1 MSDGA
6 RVLVVFLILL
16 GVAGLAFWLYDA
28 WYRKRINR
36 ALEEDRPA
44 GPVPEPRRAGKVIL
58 ILAAAACVLGFL
70 IWANRLQTRIAEL
83 ENSIRNDMWSL
94 SQRVD
99 SNYQNLIDELRAENA
114 VFSAFDYEISGTDAE
129 RRMLSVKVTAMP
141 KEAAED
147 AAVFLRFGDRALAL
161 KKGPNGGWSG
171 QAELPFRE
179 ALQTE
184 SASLSIVEE
193 GRERNQEVDFA
204 LPGWKWAHFPKVVG
218 TADYVSL
225 DAATPGRLGLT
236 ADVGFTVTPVEW
248 IRTFSA
254 VVQLDGKDVLEQDLQ
269 GSLQKKNGDY
279 AEDSVRLEG
288 QFDAREDS
296 VMTLLLRF
304 TDDLGFLHEY
314 TLVTYPDGIRGDP
327 RGEQSESVYD
337 TDGTL
342 LLTNP

>member
-1 MSDGA
+1 MTNGA
-6 RVLVVFLILL
+6 RVLLIFLILL
-16 GVAGLAFWLYDA
+16 GVAGLAFWFYDA

-44 GPVPEPRRAGKVIL
+44 GPVPEPRRVGKVIL
-58 ILAAAACVLGFL
+58 FLAAAACVLGFL

-99 SNYQNLIDELRAENA
+99 NNYQNLIEELRAENA
-114 VFSAFDYEISGTDAE
+114 VFSRYEYEISKVDSDKRTVCVRVNAVPKQVSAEAAVYLRYGEEVLRLERGESGIWSGEAVIPARDALNLTDAL
-129 RRMLSVKVTAMP
+129 LSV
-141 KEAAED
+141 
-147 AAVFLRFGDRALAL
+147 
-161 KKGPNGGWSG
+161 
-171 QAELPFRE
+171 
-179 ALQTE
+179 
-184 SASLSIVEE
+184 VEG
-193 GRERNQEVDFA
+193 GREQFQEVEFDLA
-204 LPGWKWAHFPKVVG
+204 GWKWAHFPKVDG

-225 DAATPGRLGLT
+225 DATTPGRLGLT
-236 ADVGFTVTPVEW
+236 ADVGFIATPVEW
-248 IRTFSA
+248 IREFSA
-254 VVQLDGKDVLEQDLQ
+254 VVQLDGKDVLTQDLQ

-327 RGEQSESVYD
+327 RGEQSEAVYD

-342 LLTNP
+342 LFTDP